1 MADDKEQNDAMADA
15 IAKAIE
21 KVFEVPDSS
30 NKKRFVDIS
39 RVPLICQA
47 IVAMD
52 KRLEGIESNISKG
65 VWIVLT
71 AVIVAL
77 IAVVIKV

>member
-1 MADDKEQNDAMADA
+1 MPDEKNQQDVMAEA

-30 NKKRFVDIS
+30 NKKRFIDIS

-47 IVAMD
+47 IVTIND
-52 KRLEGIESNISKG
+52 RLEAIESNISKG

-71 AVIVAL
+71 AVIVGLMAL
-77 IAVVIKV
+77 IIKL

>member
-1 MADDKEQNDAMADA
+1 MSEEKNQQEFMADA

-21 KVFEVPDSS
+21 KVFEVPDSD
-30 NKKRFVDIS
+30 NKKRFIDIS

-47 IVAMD
+47 IVTIND
-52 KRLEGIESNISKG
+52 RLEAIEGNISKG

-77 IAVVIKV
+77 IALVIKV